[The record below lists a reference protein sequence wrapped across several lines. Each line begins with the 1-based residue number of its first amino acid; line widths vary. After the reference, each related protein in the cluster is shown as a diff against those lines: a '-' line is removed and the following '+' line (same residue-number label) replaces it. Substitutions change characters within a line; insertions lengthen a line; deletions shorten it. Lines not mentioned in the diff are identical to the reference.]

1 VADALHRAGGGNRRG
16 NLPRVHHGGRR
27 TATAATAAATSGQ
40 GPGGAS
46 AADGRAG
53 RERGQA
59 PPPALLSGSRMGL
72 GGGRLCV
79 HGALAQSRAATVVR
93 RPGEGRGA
101 QVPGRHLRQDR

>member
-1 VADALHRAGGGNRRG
+1 VADAVHRAGGGNSRG
-16 NLPRVHHGGRR
+16 SVPRNGRDRR
-27 TATAATAAATSGQ
+27 TATAAAAATSGQ
-40 GPGGAS
+40 KPGGAS

-79 HGALAQSRAATVVR
+79 HGALAQSRAAIVVR
-93 RPGEGRGA
+93 HPGEGRGA